1 MRLVCVTQH
10 WWNKYVEICEHRKAM
25 VPYPV
30 KTGLFVA
37 EGDELVAGVLI
48 YDTTGPYM
56 FFEHLVTN
64 ETATP
69 RHRLKAVKMMA
80 EQVVPYCR
88 TVGKYPMIMVR
99 PSHKGILGVLKRI
112 GMVSAQASGMTY
124 PMEKLV

>member
-10 WWNKYVEICEHRKAM
+10 WWNKYVEICEHRKTL
-25 VPYPV
+25 VPWFS
-30 KTGLFVA
+30 KSGLFVA

-48 YDTTGPYM
+48 YDTAGPFT
-56 FFEHLVTN
+56 FFEYLVTN

-69 RHRLKAVKMMA
+69 RQRLKAVKMMA

-99 PSHKGILGVLKRI
+99 HKGITGILKRI

-124 PMEKLV
+124 PMENLV

>member
-10 WWNKYVEICEHRKAM
+10 WWNKYVEICEHRKAL

-48 YDTTGPYM
+48 YDTTGPFL

-64 ETATP
+64 ETASM
-69 RHRLKAVKMMA
+69 RKRYVAVRMMA
-80 EQVVPYCR
+80 AQIENYSR
-88 TVGKYPMIMVR
+88 TMGKYPMILVR
-99 PSHKGILGVLKRI
+99 HKGIELILKRA
-112 GMVSAQASGMTY
+112 GLVSAQASGMTY